1 MTIMREERAQD
12 AHDLDNVTYNL
23 AVVVALLAV
32 GSVLLFRV
40 KLGTPRGVGARPR
53 PSVTLRGWGVPLRRV
68 KSALRELER
77 KTFHL
82 CGLLVPLIH
91 LALLEG
97 GFRQRTCIFIAWAI
111 TSIGWSADLARLHIP
126 FVARHWPLQTIL
138 RDHEHE
144 QLTGGCYFSLGC
156 TLAMTVFSR
165 CTNQVSRLARRLVDL
180 CVRCRGDGVRAT
192 RAPRDAVAATVHR
205 SPATLPCTPSTRR
218 PLDGVIAHRY
228 RAGLLLDAG
237 GLRRAR
243 RLD

>member
-1 MTIMREERAQD
+1 MVGTIGTSFYASNARRCSGARLRAHHSSNPSSNRFEPTAQRITSDDHEKSAKNDGQD

-68 KSALRELER
+68 KSALRELKR

-97 GFRQRTCIFIAWAI
+97 GFRQRTCILMAWAI
-111 TSIGWSADLARLHIP
+111 TCIGWSADLARLHIP

-156 TLAMTVFSR
+156 TLAMTVWFGALFTFDLRARS
-165 CTNQVSRLARRLVDL
+165 VS
-180 CVRCRGDGVRAT
+180 
-192 RAPRDAVAATVHR
+192 DAVAVMA
-205 SPATLPCTPSTRR
+205 
-218 PLDGVIAHRY
+218 
-228 RAGLLLDAG
+228 
-237 GLRRAR
+237 
-243 RLD
+243 

>member
-1 MTIMREERAQD
+1 MTIMREERRED

-97 GFRQRTCIFIAWAI
+97 GFRQRTCILMAWAI
-111 TSIGWSADLARLHIP
+111 TSVGWSADLARLHIP

-156 TLAMTVFSR
+156 TLAMTVLPR
-165 CTNQVSRLARRLVDL
+165 CPNHDLSTFDLRARPVS
-180 CVRCRGDGVRAT
+180 
-192 RAPRDAVAATVHR
+192 DAVAAM
-205 SPATLPCTPSTRR
+205 A
-218 PLDGVIAHRY
+218 
-228 RAGLLLDAG
+228 
-237 GLRRAR
+237 
-243 RLD
+243 